1 MKSYPFYL
9 VFFFS
14 IFALQAQTGIGT
26 TSPKT
31 KLHVKDNGG
40 AFRIEGTDHV
50 FMELYP
56 QGATTRYGY
65 FGYPGASS
73 TVLTFMNQYSTGTM
87 AWGTNNTTRMFLLSD
102 GKLGIG
108 NSSPGSTLTVGS
120 TDGTVPG
127 EITLNPTAAANE
139 GGQINFKRSLNGSTV
154 DWSIDQY
161 GTSAADA
168 RFRIFNTSEL
178 NGMVIKENGFIGMG
192 NSAPTVRLQV
202 TGDIIANSI
211 AGSSDARF
219 KTNIS
224 PITNSLQKV
233 LALRGVHFNW
243 NTTAFPERMFSD
255 KKTIGFIAQEVEKV
269 VPEIVQTENTP
280 EHYKSVHYDKVVAL
294 LVEAIKEQQKQINQ
308 LQKQVKI
315 LRQKH

>member
-1 MKSYPFYL
+1 MKWYQFYL

-14 IFALQAQTGIGT
+14 IFALHAQTGIGT
-26 TSPKT
+26 TTPKT

-40 AFRIEGTDHV
+40 TFRIEGTDHV

-161 GTSAADA
+161 GTSASDA

-280 EHYKSVHYDKVVAL
+280 EQYKSVHYDKVVAL

-315 LRQKH
+315 LRQKR

>member
-1 MKSYPFYL
+1 
-9 VFFFS
+9 
-14 IFALQAQTGIGT
+14 
-26 TSPKT
+26 
-31 KLHVKDNGG
+31 
-40 AFRIEGTDHV
+40 
-50 FMELYP
+50 
-56 QGATTRYGY
+56 
-65 FGYPGASS
+65 
-73 TVLTFMNQYSTGTM
+73 
-87 AWGTNNTTRMFLLSD
+87 MFLLSD

-127 EITLNPTAAANE
+127 EITLNPTAASNE

-161 GTSAADA
+161 GTSASDA

-280 EHYKSVHYDKVVAL
+280 EQYKSVHYDKVVAL

-308 LQKQVKI
+308 LQKQVKK
-315 LRQKH
+315 LRQKR

>member
-1 MKSYPFYL
+1 MKSNPFYL

-26 TSPKT
+26 TTPVNKLEVVTT
-31 KLHVKDNGG
+31 KADPATSGTASNGNFRLGATVGTHVLDFGLSSSSTFSWLQARDKGGYGTNYNMALNPNGG
-40 AFRIEGTDHV
+40 FV
-50 FMELYP
+50 
-56 QGATTRYGY
+56 
-65 FGYPGASS
+65 
-73 TVLTFMNQYSTGTM
+73 
-87 AWGTNNTTRMFLLSD
+87 
-102 GKLGIG
+102 GIG
-108 NSSPGSTLTVGS
+108 NSTPNSTLTVGNATGS
-120 TDGTVPG
+120 IPG

-280 EHYKSVHYDKVVAL
+280 EQYKSVHYDKVVAL

-315 LRQKH
+315 LRKKK

>member
-1 MKSYPFYL
+1 M
-9 VFFFS
+9 
-14 IFALQAQTGIGT
+14 
-26 TSPKT
+26 
-31 KLHVKDNGG
+31 KDNGG

-127 EITLNPTAAANE
+127 EITLNPTAASNE

-255 KKTIGFIAQEVEKV
+255 KRTIGFIAQEVEKV

-280 EHYKSVHYDKVVAL
+280 EQYKSVHYDKVVAL

-308 LQKQVKI
+308 LQKQVKQ
-315 LRQKH
+315 LN